1 MASPTGAVLDIKV
14 APEAFTPSL
23 TIDDLRRVD

>member
-14 APEAFTPSL
+14 AAEAIAPSL